1 MQGLLCDIYG
11 LYSEQVDLLDGF
23 LALSRRKTE
32 IIRAGSPEDL
42 DRLIRAEEA
51 LLMQLSRVESKRR
64 KALEMLRNE
73 LSLPA
78 PVSMKDLGRLLG
90 SEDIAR
96 FEELSKRFTDT
107 VHKQRRCN
115 RLNKKLLGA
124 KIEAANRVLD
134 VLDRGRAK
142 GDEVRTILD
151 MKG

>member
-64 KALEMLRNE
+64 KALEMIRNE

-78 PVSMKDLGRLLG
+78 PVSMKDLGASWAARI
-90 SEDIAR
+90 SR
-96 FEELSKRFTDT
+96 FEELSKRLTDT
-107 VHKQRRCN
+107 VTSSAAQPTDKICWGRRSRRPTAC
-115 RLNKKLLGA
+115 
-124 KIEAANRVLD
+124 
-134 VLDRGRAK
+134 
-142 GDEVRTILD
+142 
-151 MKG
+151 